1 MRRKGDVMMDK
12 LEKAAYRFMNQPRS
26 EKEKLE
32 MIRQCDII
40 QAIEDGFNDHKVNR
54 DEILK
59 DVNWLI
65 EQAEKLEKE
74 LSIFN
79 IQVMKE
85 KIEKIENEN
94 ESLTERFHKQAE
106 YIINLEA
113 RLRKRRK

>member
-1 MRRKGDVMMDK
+1 MMDK

-40 QAIEDGFNDHKVNR
+40 QAIEDGFNGHKVNR

>member
-1 MRRKGDVMMDK
+1 MEQPDK
-12 LEKAAYRFMNQPRS
+12 LTLVS
-26 EKEKLE
+26 EKRLRELLHLEK
-32 MIRQCDII
+32 RN
-40 QAIEDGFNDHKVNR
+40 IE
-54 DEILK
+54 
-59 DVNWLI
+59 
-65 EQAEKLEKE
+65 LEKE